1 MRSVKALQA
10 KIAAFETPVQ
20 AIKDFKLVEI
30 QLLIDKAA
38 QRYYRTDNQNAIM
51 TDECYDI
58 LIAELRKLKPDDE
71 RLTRVG
77 IPYSTDE
84 LRNKISHPIPMGS
97 LDNTDEGILGYE
109 KWLNGVLSK
118 LGVATAAVC
127 ASLKIDGGSIRL
139 RYENGLLVEAATRG
153 NGEVGENITA
163 NVANFQGVPTVLAKE
178 IDIDVR
184 GEAVLYIADYQKLRS
199 DEAGVPFDQIP
210 EKERS
215 NPRNIGNGII
225 GRDDGT
231 DSQLL
236 QFIAFNVESGDRK
249 FATEREKLEFLRSLG
264 FKPVPNR
271 ICESVADLE
280 AFYAATADQRDSLP
294 FEIDGI
300 VVILNSLNQQAA
312 FITNDIK
319 SRLRPK
325 YARAIKFAH
334 KSNRT
339 ILERVEL
346 TLGHTGAIIPIAVL
360 KEVRIGGVN
369 VTHALLNNWD
379 EIARLGVAIDDEV
392 EVVLAGDII
401 PKIIRGTKPGKS
413 RRPISEPEQCPACSS
428 PTTREKRG
436 KRGAVIYCTNNAC
449 PEMMLQKIDHW
460 IGSSK
465 RGVGI
470 LGVGDTILR
479 TIWDQRVISDPA
491 DLYTMTVAQIQDL
504 EMAGGGRIGT
514 SRAIEIVSNI
524 TAKKSLTLPV
534 FLGSLGIELLGR
546 RRVQLLQESANGQLD
561 RLEDWFDVK
570 LANIQI
576 EGFGDAIRLAV
587 LEGIDDNRDLIT
599 KLIKVGVVVE
609 SAKQKETD
617 ADGNVG
623 PMANISFCFTGTRE
637 CIEKVQ
643 ELGATITSSVAK
655 SKPSPDFLVQ
665 KDPLSTS
672 NKTKNADANGHTR
685 VISLEYLKSVLMGKA
700 NLKDIEL
707 SQESDEQVM
716 QVTQTRTLKPKI
728 DINALAAELVK

>member
-58 LIAELRKLKPDDE
+58 LVAELRKLKPDDE

-77 IPYSTDE
+77 IPYSIDE
-84 LRNKISHPIPMGS
+84 LRSKISHPIPMGS

-109 KWLNGVLSK
+109 KWLDGVLSK

-139 RYENGLLVEAATRG
+139 RYENGRLVEAATRG

-184 GEAVLYIADYQKLRS
+184 GEAVLYVADYQKLKS
-199 DEAGVPFDQIP
+199 DEAGIPFDQIP

-215 NPRNIGNGII
+215 NPRNIGNGMI

-231 DSQLL
+231 GSELL
-236 QFIAFNVESGDRK
+236 QFIAFNVESDDKK
-249 FATEREKLEFLRSLG
+249 FATEREKFEFLRSLG

-280 AFYAATADQRDSLP
+280 AFYASTADQRDSLP
-294 FEIDGI
+294 FEIDG
-300 VVILNSLNQQAA
+300 VVVTLNSLNQQAA
-312 FITNDIK
+312 FITSDIK

-325 YARAIKFAH
+325 YARAIKFPH
-334 KSNRT
+334 KSNKT

-346 TLGHTGAIIPIAVL
+346 TIGHTGAIIPTAVL

-401 PKIIRGTKPGKS
+401 PKIIRVTKPGKN
-413 RRPISEPEQCPACSS
+413 RQPIPEPEQCPVCGSL
-428 PTTREKRG
+428 TTREKRG
-436 KRGAVIYCTNNAC
+436 KRGAVVYCTNNTC

-465 RGVGI
+465 KGVGI

-504 EMAGGGRIGT
+504 EMAGGIRIGT

-524 TAKKSLTLPV
+524 AAKKSLTLPI
-534 FLGSLGIELLGR
+534 FLGSLGVELLGR
-546 RRVQLLQESANGQLD
+546 RRVQILQELASGGLN
-561 RLEDWFDVK
+561 RLEDWLDDTK
-570 LANIQI
+570 LADIQI

-587 LEGIDDNRDLIT
+587 REGIDDNRDLIT

-617 ADGNVG
+617 GNVG
-623 PMANISFCFTGTRE
+623 PMVDMSFCFTGTRE

-685 VISLEYLKSVLMGKA
+685 IISLEYLKSVLAGKA
-700 NLKDIEL
+700 SLNDIEPP
-707 SQESDEQVM
+707 QEPDGQAVQVEQ
-716 QVTQTRTLKPKI
+716 TKTLKPKI